1 MKVNLNYLI
10 IVVSIV
16 VLALF
21 LGCTEHP
28 SQQGSGLMGLDA
40 NKTPVVNDSNKTD
53 SNKTIVVK
61 TGDQIAVN
69 YTGRLEN
76 GSIFDTSVGRSPLE
90 FTAGAGQMIKG
101 FDSAVIGMKVGE
113 SKTVKLAPLEAY
125 GEVNPNLVKSFD
137 KNAFPDFN
145 NLKVGMQLGT
155 STGLTGTVTKVTDQ
169 NATVDFNHELA
180 GKTLIFEITVFSIN

>member
-1 MKVNLNYLI
+1 MKFNLNYLI

-40 NKTPVVNDSNKTD
+40 NKTPVAND

-61 TGDQIAVN
+61 MGDQIAVN

-76 GSIFDTSVGRSPLE
+76 GSIFDTSVGKSPLE

-101 FDSAVIGMKVGE
+101 FDKAVIGMKVGE

-125 GEVNPNLVKSFD
+125 GETNPNLVKSFD

-180 GKTLIFEITVFSIN
+180 GKTLVFEIAIVSIN